1 MKRYIRSNR
10 NLGRTYD
17 YAGAGYVRKTL
28 TLTPS
33 SVYDY
38 DYSKGGE
45 AYICYFKDDNGANY
59 AYYCQNVSS
68 PIFQRIDSGDTSPMK
83 ISCQVKEPL
92 EYPAD
97 YVDNSGS
104 IVSPKNWILRP
115 RLLK

>member
-1 MKRYIRSNR
+1 MKVYIRAAR
-10 NLGRTYD
+10 RRKGYTFD

-28 TLTPS
+28 TLHPES
-33 SVYDY
+33 IYDY

-45 AYICYFKDDNGANY
+45 AYVLYFTDDDGASY
-59 AYYCQNVSS
+59 SYYCQNGMS
-68 PIFQRIDSGDTSPMK
+68 PIFERIDNKDFSPMK

-97 YVDNSGS
+97 PNDKSFNMDRR
-104 IVSPKNWILRP
+104 NWILRP

>member
-10 NLGRTYD
+10 NRGRKFD

-28 TLTPS
+28 TLYPD

-45 AYICYFKDDNGANY
+45 SYICYFKDDNGVKY
-59 AYYCQNVSS
+59 RYYCQNGMS
-68 PIFQRIDSGDTSPMK
+68 PIFRRIDEGNLSPMK
-83 ISCQVKEPL
+83 ISCQVKEP
-92 EYPAD
+92 
-97 YVDNSGS
+97 
-104 IVSPKNWILRP
+104 VSSTEQNWILRP